1 MGRGDCGSRIEGL
14 WVEGVVGRG
23 LKVESC
29 GRGFEGVKGDLKITC
44 D

>member
-1 MGRGDCGSRIEGL
+1 MGLGSRVCGST
-14 WVEGVVGRG
+14 GVVGRG

-29 GRGFEGVKGDLKITC
+29 GCGFEDVKGDLKITC